1 LFEAGM
7 KIWFKRVLIGLVAAL
22 IVAIVGLA
30 IFLLTFD
37 PNLYKSKLADLVY
50 TKYHRTLSVN
60 GDIQLSLFPRIG
72 LSLKDVALSDR
83 DSKTTF
89 ASVDSARFAV
99 AIWPLLSNRF
109 VVDHVSVSGLKAW
122 VVRDKN
128 GVFNFNDL
136 IQGVADAAPVLPSA
150 EPEAGSVISVPSAPT
165 PQSVARADLQIDIA
179 GLDLKG
185 GEIHYRDERSGYSA
199 RLVKLQAN
207 TGRMTFDQPFDVSV
221 RGNLVTDESAGNAV
235 VEGQALIK
243 LDSAQRAYSAQKLNL
258 QVTGQVGV
266 LNAKAA
272 TLKGNL
278 AYTAATRLL
287 NASNLE
293 LHVQGDVGGA
303 QPVKGLD
310 LSLVVPKVL
319 MNPSRAELN
328 IEKLALR
335 AKGGLPSESFELALD
350 APRLSVSPEG
360 AKGDTVAGSVK
371 LSGKGVMGFSLSASG
386 LSGNADNLALK
397 ELKVEGGIKQDNRMV
412 RVNLSSPV
420 QWDLVKKQGTLSAI
434 KGDVKIEGQAVP
446 AASFEFPLIG
456 SARADL
462 VKDEF
467 SGEINAVLNGSP
479 LNFNVKG
486 SRLANPAIQFNLQAE
501 ALDIDKLFPAVL
513 PVKAQAKP
521 EAKPEAA
528 PEAGADAKPGTKAA
542 PPAAKPAGS
551 ESKAAQPPAKAA
563 GGAAPKA
570 VANAT
575 AAAAAKPGAGDAAK
589 AAPKTAATPAAAQ
602 PANAAAAEAGPDI
615 DLSVLD
621 TLDITGGIKV
631 GTIKGRGLEAKN
643 LNVSVRALKG
653 KLDLSKIT
661 ADLYDGKLSGRITAD
676 SHNALTSQLALDG
689 VSVGPLFKGLS
700 GSERVSGA
708 GALKLN
714 LTTQGN
720 TIQALKTGLGGTA
733 QVQIRNGAIQ
743 GIDIEHTLAQ
753 VGGLLH
759 NLLAE
764 SVPSLSNGFD
774 LGSQTAFS
782 SLDANMAID
791 HGLGQIKKLDVN
803 SPSLRIVQGSPAQVD
818 FINNK
823 LDLVANVRAVGG
835 AKSQLA
841 DLRGVTV
848 PVRISGPFGALGYQV
863 QWKDISGALAKK
875 ALQNGLLDLLSGKAG
890 AAGETVPER
899 KADTVKSLGNA
910 LKGLLGK

>member
-1 LFEAGM
+1 M
-7 KIWFKRVLIGLVAAL
+7 KIWFKRILIGLVAAL

-72 LSLKDVALSDR
+72 LSLNDVALSDR
-83 DSKTTF
+83 DSKDTF
-89 ASVDSARFAV
+89 ASIDSARFAV

-109 VVDHVSVSGLKAW
+109 VVDHVSVSGFKAW
-122 VVRDKN
+122 VVRDKK

-136 IQGVADAAPVLPSA
+136 IQGVADAAPVLPSSG
-150 EPEAGSVISVPSAPT
+150 PETGSVIPVPSTPT

-185 GEIHYRDERSGYSA
+185 GEIHYRDERSGYST

-221 RGNLVTDESAGNAV
+221 RGNLVTDEPAGSAV
-235 VEGQALIK
+235 IEGQALIK

-258 QVTGQVGV
+258 QVTGQVGD
-266 LNAKAA
+266 LNAKVA

-303 QPVKGLD
+303 QPISGLD
-310 LSLVVPKVL
+310 FSLVVPKVL

-328 IEKLALR
+328 VEKLALR
-335 AKGGLPSESFELALD
+335 AKGGLPSENFELALD
-350 APRLSVSPEG
+350 APKLSVSPEG
-360 AKGDTVAGSVK
+360 AKGDAVAGSVK

-456 SARADL
+456 SVRADL

-513 PVKAQAKP
+513 PVKTQAKP
-521 EAKPEAA
+521 EAKPEPKPDAA
-528 PEAGADAKPGTKAA
+528 PEAGADAKPETKAA
-542 PPAAKPAGS
+542 PAPAAKPAGP

-563 GGAAPKA
+563 AAAPKA
-570 VANAT
+570 AAN
-575 AAAAAKPGAGDAAK
+575 AAAAASAKPGAGDAAK
-589 AAPKTAATPAAAQ
+589 TAPKSAAAPAPAQ
-602 PANAAAAEAGPDI
+602 PAKVAAAAGPDI

-621 TLDITGGIKV
+621 SLDITGGIKV
-631 GTIKGRGLEAKN
+631 GSIKGRGLEAKN
-643 LNVSVRALKG
+643 LNIAVRALKG

-661 ADLYDGKLSGRITAD
+661 AELYDGKLSGRITAD

-689 VSVGPLFKGLS
+689 ISVGPLFKGLS
-700 GSERVSGA
+700 GSERVSGT

-714 LTTQGN
+714 LATQG
-720 TIQALKTGLGGTA
+720 TTVEALRAGLGGTA

-764 SVPSLSNGFD
+764 SVPNLSNGFD

-782 SLDANMAID
+782 SLDANMAIE
-791 HGLGQIKKLDVN
+791 HGLGQIKKLDVA
-803 SPSLRIVQGSPAQVD
+803 SPLLRIVQGSPAQVD
-818 FINNK
+818 LVNNR
-823 LDLVANVRAVGG
+823 LDLVVNVRAVGG

-841 DLRGVTV
+841 DLHGVTV
-848 PVRISGPFGALGYQV
+848 PVHVSGPFDALGYQV
-863 QWKDISGALAKK
+863 EWKDISGALAKK

-890 AAGETVPER
+890 AAGAAAPES
-899 KADTVKSLGNA
+899 KADAVKSLGNA

>member
-1 LFEAGM
+1 M

-150 EPEAGSVISVPSAPT
+150 EPEAGSGISVPSAPT

-185 GEIHYRDERSGYSA
+185 GEIHYRDERSGYST

-221 RGNLVTDESAGNAV
+221 RGNLVTDEPAGSAV

-258 QVTGQVGV
+258 QITGQVGK
-266 LNAKAA
+266 LNAKVA

-303 QPVKGLD
+303 QPVTGLD
-310 LSLVVPKVL
+310 FSLVVPKVL

-335 AKGGLPSESFELALD
+335 AKGALPSESFELALD

-360 AKGDTVAGSVK
+360 AKGDAVAGSVK

-420 QWDLVKKQGTLSAI
+420 QWDLVKKQGALSAI

-456 SARADL
+456 SVRADL

-513 PVKAQAKP
+513 PAKTQAKP

-528 PEAGADAKPGTKAA
+528 PEAGADAKPEAKAA
-542 PPAAKPAGS
+542 LAAKPAGS

-563 GGAAPKA
+563 SGAAPKA
-570 VANAT
+570 AANTVAAP
-575 AAAAAKPGAGDAAK
+575 AAKPGTGDAGK
-589 AAPKTAATPAAAQ
+589 ASSKTAATPAAAQ
-602 PANAAAAEAGPDI
+602 PAKAAAAASPDI

-621 TLDITGGIKV
+621 ALDITGGIKV

-676 SHNALTSQLALDG
+676 SHNALTSQFALDG
-689 VSVGPLFKGLS
+689 VSVGPLLKGLS
-700 GSERVSGA
+700 GSERVSGT

-714 LTTQGN
+714 LATQGN

-743 GIDIEHTLAQ
+743 GIDIEQTLAQ

-782 SLDANMAID
+782 SLDVNMAID
-791 HGLGQIKKLDVN
+791 HGLGNIKKLDIN

-818 FINNK
+818 LINNR

-835 AKSQLA
+835 AKSALA

-848 PVRISGPFGALGYQV
+848 PVRISGPFDALGYQV

-890 AAGETVPER
+890 AAGAAAPER